1 MHWLRAVHP
10 NHVLIYY
17 AGSKLPDEIYILTP
31 SKHETPIK
39 HEVLETSIPSIFSK
53 NRTYFDQVAT
63 MSYGD
68 MIAWFNDPERSY
80 GEGFVYFTIAQP
92 DIVLKLL
99 KYDRE
104 AVLDLMVN
112 KPGYLRSA
120 GGIIIELYS
129 YDKDAAIELL
139 KEIIDRNIN
148 GKAYGDKKIYN
159 DKIEYIFYEI
169 DYWNEEDPFLTDNK
183 NDVHASIYSKR
194 VKNAQEVLDAIED
207 SMGEKEFLKYR
218 DEIGLYSLS
227 TFTELV
233 LQGSSEALAVG
244 KGIMD
249 RYSEGRIS
257 KDTVYEM
264 FSDLIARANKLEN
277 LSLSEGNN
285 MAPGYLKIL
294 EFAKDMLEKLKNHT
308 TQPWLEDLLEE
319 IEERYKK
326 EETSD
331 DASGG
336 AEPDGESNASSP
348 ASRLTDKQVNMM
360 PETGGI
366 DGSTGSPSIPE
377 VKKTGGIDLSK
388 IELTLKDEK
397 FVSSLNPA
405 DLKILRAARA
415 VKQGWNSLAVL
426 YVHEV
431 MLLFKY
437 NLAKDFTQRQTALQ
451 ILNQLKDRQ
460 VLDDE
465 EAVVFFSKL
474 QPNQPIP
481 QGYI

>member
-1 MHWLRAVHP
+1 
-10 NHVLIYY
+10 
-17 AGSKLPDEIYILTP
+17 
-31 SKHETPIK
+31 
-39 HEVLETSIPSIFSK
+39 
-53 NRTYFDQVAT
+53 
-63 MSYGD
+63 
-68 MIAWFNDPERSY
+68 
-80 GEGFVYFTIAQP
+80 
-92 DIVLKLL
+92 
-99 KYDRE
+99 
-104 AVLDLMVN
+104 
-112 KPGYLRSA
+112 
-120 GGIIIELYS
+120 
-129 YDKDAAIELL
+129 
-139 KEIIDRNIN
+139 
-148 GKAYGDKKIYN
+148 
-159 DKIEYIFYEI
+159 
-169 DYWNEEDPFLTDNK
+169 
-183 NDVHASIYSKR
+183 
-194 VKNAQEVLDAIED
+194 
-207 SMGEKEFLKYR
+207 
-218 DEIGLYSLS
+218 
-227 TFTELV
+227 
-233 LQGSSEALAVG
+233 
-244 KGIMD
+244 
-249 RYSEGRIS
+249 
-257 KDTVYEM
+257 
-264 FSDLIARANKLEN
+264 
-277 LSLSEGNN
+277 